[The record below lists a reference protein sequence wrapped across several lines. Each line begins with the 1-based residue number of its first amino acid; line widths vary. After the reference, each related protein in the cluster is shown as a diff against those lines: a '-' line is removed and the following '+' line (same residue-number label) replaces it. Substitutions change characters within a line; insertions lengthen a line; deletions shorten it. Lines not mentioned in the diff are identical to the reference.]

1 MRKTGLLFGLIIW
14 TMFSGF
20 VGRSGDVVDDIIT
33 HLKNADTKE
42 LSGYFSSSISMT
54 LLKDEGVYS
63 KVQAEIILKEFFNRN
78 RPKEISKV
86 HKLDSNPNFRYV
98 VLNIRTEEDSYRVS
112 FKLVSEEDSFKITE
126 LRIE

>member
-1 MRKTGLLFGLIIW
+1 MRKAGLLLSFILWATI
-14 TMFSGF
+14 SG
-20 VGRSGDVVDDIIT
+20 SACTLGDVVDDIMT

-42 LSGYFSSSISMT
+42 LSGYFSSSVSIT

-78 RPKEISKV
+78 RPKEISAV
-86 HKLDSNPNFRYV
+86 QKLDSNPNFRYV
-98 VLNIRTEEDSYRVS
+98 VLNMRTEERSLRVS
-112 FKLVSEEDSFKITE
+112 FKLVAEADSFKITE